1 MLIVFLWTRDSCRSI
16 AAFRVTFLAALE
28 TTMDRKRFPHN
39 PDLSELIGFMGPS
52 GIVTLS
58 LWAVTSNPRA
68 VDPYHGEG
76 FRLLVYWNDNLR
88 AGLLLRERTSA
99 FLLTE

>member
-1 MLIVFLWTRDSCRSI
+1 VLIVFVWTRDSCRSI

-52 GIVTLS
+52 RHCDS
-58 LWAVTSNPRA
+58 LFVGCYKQPQS
-68 VDPYHGEG
+68 G
-76 FRLLVYWNDNLR
+76 
-88 AGLLLRERTSA
+88 
-99 FLLTE
+99 